1 MSNNNKQAYVRGR
14 KVAMILKRLKGI
26 VLTWDQRCMAWVKHH
41 KLPAW
46 VGHVPVFIA
55 VLATLAG
62 ILLGGIVI
70 AGCLIF
76 IWAIA
81 FILQQIGQTNH
92 LENDADHIGSK
103 GHDQPLTE
111 YRNGDQGYGLY
122 CGSYRMD
129 QDEEG

>member
-1 MSNNNKQAYVRGR
+1 MSENKKQAYVRGR
-14 KVAMILKRLKGI
+14 KVAIIWKRLKR
-26 VLTWDQRCMAWVKHH
+26 VVSAWDQLCVIWARNH

-46 VGHVPVFIA
+46 IGHMPVIIA
-55 VLATLAG
+55 GLGTLAG
-62 ILLGGIVI
+62 SLLGGAVIV
-70 AGCLIF
+70 GCLIF

-81 FILQQIGQTNH
+81 FILQQIAQTNH
-92 LENDADHIGSK
+92 LENNADHFDSEGYN
-103 GHDQPLTE
+103 QPLTE